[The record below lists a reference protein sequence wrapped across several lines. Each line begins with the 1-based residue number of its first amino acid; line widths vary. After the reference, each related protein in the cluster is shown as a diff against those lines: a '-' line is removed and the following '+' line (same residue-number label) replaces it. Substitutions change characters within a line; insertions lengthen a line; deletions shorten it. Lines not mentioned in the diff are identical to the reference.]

1 MSENI
6 NLTYNDFSA
15 GQVAGDGMTIITT
28 DTTVDE
34 LISWVFNAKA
44 LWFYDNI
51 RYRVVIFLEEIE
63 NGMIVYYFNDSGEI
77 VSHQFG
83 GDS

>member
-15 GQVAGDGMTIITT
+15 GQVAGDGMTIIDKQTT
-28 DTTVDE
+28 LED
-34 LISWVFNAKA
+34 IINWVFSGKS
-44 LWFYDNI
+44 LWFYDGQK
-51 RYRVVIFLEEIE
+51 YRAIIHFEDIE
-63 NGMIVYYFNDSGEI
+63 NGAIIYYFNDSGEI
-77 VSHQFG
+77 ISHQFG